1 MCPYLLAFLTHW
13 GSLRLDS
20 DCIISGVSLYTP
32 SLLIVLAYVTP
43 DEKHSRSSTKT
54 EQGTPKRGITRRQNA
69 LQPEMMIID
78 THTKEEISS
87 ETLNASRF
95 ESLTA
100 GDYHLG
106 VLPVMRASTKTTT
119 QKGTLEVLGN
129 LGGTIWDA
137 SMYSSKLLGTA
148 AVDATLYSAQLFA
161 SSSSIRSGQGSSERK
176 SAVSSGKD
184 VEPEPNS
191 MKFAREPDPA
201 LLTRSM
207 KVFIQ
212 SPYDCVLATK
222 PTRADHLAWLMKH
235 QKYEEAWN
243 ELNSHPDAAGGMPE
257 LERTPTAS
265 TPSTPTRAHGS
276 TLFDFFDDES
286 STAKKKKDLFSHSEK
301 EKRRIGDKWIQQ
313 LVDSKDWAN
322 AGQVC
327 GKVLTTSSRWE
338 HWVWVFAES
347 SKHSDIAP
355 YIPTRPM
362 APPISSTVYE
372 VILGH
377 YISRNRLKLAELL
390 DRWPPDLF
398 DIGSIIDTLQSKLRT
413 GEFTQDSVEDGVKG
427 RDWRILEDGLAKL
440 YVANGQTRDA
450 LKCYIKLQD
459 ADTALALIRDHHL
472 VDIVADDIPGLVL
485 LRISKQQQ
493 KDGSIDDLEE
503 LSAES
508 IRLLVSEA
516 HHGTVG
522 PEMMI
527 KQLQPRKDMK
537 PFLFFY
543 FRALWRGDTAEDPAT
558 APKRRGRDATT
569 HHLANEGKSLVND
582 YADTALPLFAEYDRP
597 LLFEFLKASQSYTL
611 SLASSI
617 CEKRDYIPEYVYL
630 LSKEGRIQKA
640 LFIIIEK
647 LGDVSQAIA
656 FAKEQDDSD
665 LWNDLLN
672 YSMNKP
678 TFIRA
683 LLEEAGTA
691 IDPITLVRRIPEGL
705 EIEGLRNS
713 LTRMIKE
720 FELQH
725 SISDGAA
732 RVFRGEVTRS
742 MTNLRAGQKGG
753 VCFDVVELEHATI
766 RPSFSR
772 NEKKRR
778 RRIATDDIHRGHCCG
793 CGEVLVDEESF
804 ISYSG
809 SGGQSPNQPEA
820 ILSFPCFHAFHLSC
834 LLRYD
839 TPSFSRPSTFTAKT
853 PAENDTADEA
863 EDNMPHLPSIGSGSK
878 VMYAEDLKLR
888 SREGGCP
895 LQVHKAGQGSGEW

>member
-1 MCPYLLAFLTHW
+1 MSTSSAHC

-32 SLLIVLAYVTP
+32 NLLIVLAYVTP
-43 DEKHSRSSTKT
+43 DEKHNRQATKT
-54 EQGTPKRGITRRQNA
+54 EEGTPKRGITRRQNA

-78 THTKEEISS
+78 IHTKEEISS

-100 GDYHLG
+100 SDYHLG

-119 QKGTLEVLGN
+119 RSGTLEVLGN

-137 SMYSSKLLGTA
+137 SMYSSKLLGSA
-148 AVDATLYSAQLFA
+148 AVDATLYSAQLFT
-161 SSSSIRSGQGSSERK
+161 SSSSVRSGQGSSGKK
-176 SAVSSGKD
+176 STATSGKD
-184 VEPEPNS
+184 VDPGPTS
-191 MKFAREPDPA
+191 MKSTAEPDPA

-222 PTRADHLAWLMKH
+222 PTRADHLAWLLKH
-235 QKYEEAWN
+235 QKYEEAWR
-243 ELNSHPDAAGGMPE
+243 ELDSHPDAAGGVPE

-265 TPSTPTRAHGS
+265 TPSTPTKAQGG

-286 STAKKKKDLFSHSEK
+286 STVKKKKDLFSHSEK

-313 LVDSKDWAN
+313 LVDSKDWSS
-322 AGQVC
+322 AGEVC

-338 HWVWVFAES
+338 HWVWIFAES
-347 SKHSDIAP
+347 NRQSDIAP

-377 YISRNRLKLAELL
+377 YISRDRPKLAELL
-390 DRWPPDLF
+390 DRWSPDLF
-398 DIGSIIDTLQSKLRT
+398 DIGSIITALKSKLRT
-413 GEFTQDSVEDGVKG
+413 GEFTEESVEDGVKG

-450 LKCYIKLQD
+450 LKCYIRLQD
-459 ADTALALIRDHHL
+459 ADTALALIRTHHL
-472 VDIVADDIPGLVL
+472 VDVVADDIPGLVL
-485 LRISKQQQ
+485 LRISRKQQ
-493 KDGSIDDLEE
+493 KEGSIEDLEE
-503 LSAES
+503 LSSES

-522 PEMMI
+522 PDMII
-527 KQLQPRKDMK
+527 KQLHQPKDMQ

-569 HHLANEGKSLVND
+569 DHLANEGKSLVND
-582 YADTALPLFAEYDRP
+582 FADTALPLFAQYDRL

-630 LSKEGRIQKA
+630 LSKEGRTKKA
-640 LFIIIEK
+640 LFVIIEK
-647 LGDVSQAIA
+647 LDDVSQAIA

-665 LWNDLLN
+665 LWDDLLN

-678 TFIRA
+678 AFIRA

-691 IDPITLVRRIPEGL
+691 IDPITLVRKIPEGL
-705 EIEGLRNS
+705 EIQGLRNS

-720 FELQH
+720 FELQY
-725 SISDGAA
+725 SISDGVA
-732 RVFRGEVTRS
+732 RVFRGEVARS
-742 MTNLRAGQKGG
+742 MTMLRAGQKGG
-753 VCFDVVELEHATI
+753 VCFDIVELEHATI
-766 RPSFSR
+766 RPSFSTD
-772 NEKKRR
+772 EKKRR
-778 RRIATDDIHRGHCCG
+778 RRISTEDMRQGHCCG
-793 CGEVLVDEESF
+793 CGEVLVDEDAFASVSVVDGKSTIE
-804 ISYSG
+804 
-809 SGGQSPNQPEA
+809 PEA

-839 TPSFSRPSTFTAKT
+839 TPSFSRPRTFTAEN
-853 PAENDTADEA
+853 PAQNDTADEA
-863 EDNMPHLPSIGSGSK
+863 EEEMPRLPSIGAGSK
-878 VMYAEDLKLR
+878 VMYAEDLKFR
-888 SREGGCP
+888 IGEGGCP